1 MQSTFAPL
9 PDRHL
14 GHLVGGSIVGVA
26 LMAMGVGIAF
36 LTIDTPLASRLVPA
50 GYPGSSQLVIGTLV
64 WSFAIMAG
72 AALMLVSG
80 ANRLVMTVESIRLRT
95 AHRSPLMRALR
106 ELPDD
111 VAITTGLTLDDGRSI
126 PQLGIGLFGVAVFH
140 EMAAPDRIRRVG
152 GSWEARTGDI
162 WMPTEDPRDRVARD
176 AEQVRRWLIQ
186 GDLDF
191 VVRVH
196 AALVTPDASI
206 PRSSA
211 CAVISAEQIPAWLS
225 SLPPQRTLSESR
237 CAHLL
242 ARVREAVADEVA
254 NRGW

>member
-1 MQSTFAPL
+1 MQSTFAPQ
-9 PDRHL
+9 PARHL
-14 GHLVGGSIVGVA
+14 GHLVGGTLVGVA

-36 LTIDTPLASRLVPA
+36 LTIGTPLAARLVPS
-50 GYPGSSQLVIGTLV
+50 GYPGSSQLAIGTLV

-80 ANRLVMTVESIRLRT
+80 ANQLVVTVESVRLRT
-95 AHRSPLMRALR
+95 AHGSPLMRALR

-111 VAITTGLTLDDGRSI
+111 IAITTGVAPEDDRSI
-126 PQLGIGLFGVAVFH
+126 PQLAIGLFGVAVFL
-140 EMAAPDRIRRVG
+140 EVSGPDRTRRVG
-152 GSWEARTGDI
+152 GSWEARTGDR
-162 WMPTEDPRDRVARD
+162 WVPTENPLDRVARD

-206 PRSSA
+206 PRSSG
-211 CAVISAEQIPAWLS
+211 CAVISAEQIPAWIAA
-225 SLPPQRTLSESR
+225 LPPQRTLSASR

-242 ARVREAVADEVA
+242 ARLREAVAGEVA